1 MTRISS
7 FLLFLS
13 GFLLITSSFS
23 ANAQIL
29 VAPSFLSGDGFA
41 IGVADFINAGETGE
55 NMIWDYSGLVAQDSY
70 NVLILPSSP
79 SPYEDDY
86 PGANWIMEIAEASQ
100 SVYFNLGPD
109 FFEFFG
115 GVEQGVSY
123 PLTDSDIFWPY
134 PFEYGETW
142 NDSMSGTLNAQGII
156 INRTGTTES
165 TLNGYG
171 TISLPGGIQLDDVTR
186 VELNREIID
195 SSFVGVDI
203 YKVNQIRF
211 YHGTLLA
218 PLVVH
223 TNFQI
228 ISELD
233 TTVVDYTELL
243 QSYTLGLALIEQPKA
258 EFGLFPNPA
267 SNNVQMVWSSFGAS
281 PNKIQIRDITGRI
294 IKEFNTVFGMSA
306 TTFDVSSWASGV
318 YTVTVNP
325 GQENSATKKLIV
337 E

>member
-7 FLLFLS
+7 SLLFLS

-23 ANAQIL
+23 ANAQTL
-29 VAPSFLSGDGFA
+29 VAPSFLSGDGFSF
-41 IGVADFINAGETGE
+41 GVTDFISAGYPGE
-55 NMIWDYSGLVAQDSY
+55 NMIWDYSGLVTQDSY

-79 SPYEDDY
+79 SPYEEDY
-86 PGANWIMEIAEASQ
+86 PDANWIMEMAAASQ
-100 SVYFNLGPD
+100 SIYCNFGPE

-115 GVEQGVSY
+115 GVEQGASY

-142 NDSMSGTLNAQGII
+142 NDSMSGTLDVQGII
-156 INRTGTTES
+156 INRTGITES

-171 TISLPGGIQLDDVTR
+171 NISLPGGIQLDDVTR

-203 YKVNQIRF
+203 YKINQTRF
-211 YHGTLLA
+211 FHGTLLA

-223 TNFQI
+223 TNAQI

-233 TTVVDYTELL
+233 TTVIDYTELL
-243 QSYTLGLALIEQPKA
+243 QLYTVGVSPIEQPKA
-258 EFGLFPNPA
+258 EFGMFPNPA
-267 SNNVQMVWSSFGAS
+267 SNNVQVVWSSFGAS
-281 PNKIQIRDITGRI
+281 TNKIEIRDITGRV
-294 IKEFNTVFGMSA
+294 IKELNTIFGMSA

>member
-7 FLLFLS
+7 SLLFLS

-23 ANAQIL
+23 ANAQAL
-29 VAPSFLSGDGFA
+29 VAPSFLSGDGFSL
-41 IGVADFINAGETGE
+41 GVTDFISAGDPGE
-55 NMIWDYSGLVAQDSY
+55 NMIWDYSGLVTQDSY

-86 PGANWIMEIAEASQ
+86 PDANWIMEMAAISQ
-100 SVYFNLGPD
+100 SIYCNFGPE

-115 GVEQGVSY
+115 GVEQGASY

-142 NDSMSGTLNAQGII
+142 NDSMSGTLDVQGII
-156 INRTGTTES
+156 INRTGTTAS

-171 TISLPGGIQLDDVTR
+171 NISLPGGIQLDDVTR

-203 YKVNQIRF
+203 YKINQIRF
-211 YHGTLLA
+211 FHGTLLA

-223 TNFQI
+223 TNAQI

-233 TTVVDYTELL
+233 TTVIDYTELL
-243 QSYTLGLALIEQPKA
+243 QSYTVGVSPIEQPKA
-258 EFGLFPNPA
+258 EFGMFPNPA
-267 SNNVQMVWSSFGAS
+267 SNNVQVVWSSFGA
-281 PNKIQIRDITGRI
+281 PTNKIEIRDITGRV
-294 IKEFNTVFGMSA
+294 IKELNIIFGMSS

>member
-1 MTRISS
+1 MTRTT
-7 FLLFLS
+7 FPLLLLS
-13 GFLLITSSFS
+13 AFLLITPNFS
-23 ANAQIL
+23 VNAQIL
-29 VAPSFLSGDGFA
+29 IAPSFLSGDGFSY
-41 IGVADFINAGETGE
+41 GVTDFINAGEPGE
-55 NMIWDYSGLVAQDSY
+55 NMIWDYSGLVTQDSY

-86 PGANWIMEIAEASQ
+86 PDANWIMEIAAASQ
-100 SVYFNLGPD
+100 SIYCNFGPE

-115 GVEQGVSY
+115 GVEQGASY
-123 PLTDSDIFWPY
+123 PLDDSDRFWPY

-142 NDSMSGTLNAQGII
+142 NDSMSGTLNAQGMI
-156 INRTGTTES
+156 INRSGTTES

-171 TISLPGGIQLDDVTR
+171 SLLMPGGFQLDDVTR
-186 VELNREIID
+186 VQLDREIID

-203 YKVNQIRF
+203 YKINQIRF
-211 YHGTLLA
+211 YHDTLLA
-218 PLVVH
+218 PLIVH

-233 TTVVDYTELL
+233 TTVIDNTELL
-243 QSYTLGLALIEQPKA
+243 QSYTVGVSPIEQPKA
-258 EFGLFPNPA
+258 EFGMFPNPA
-267 SNNVQMVWSSFGAS
+267 SNNVQVVWSSFGAS
-281 PNKIQIRDITGRI
+281 TNKIEIRDITGRV
-294 IKEFNTVFGMSA
+294 IKELNTIFGMSA

-325 GQENSATKKLIV
+325 GQNNSTTKKLIV

>member
-1 MTRISS
+1 MIRTT
-7 FLLFLS
+7 FPLLLLS
-13 GFLLITSSFS
+13 AFLLITPNFNF
-23 ANAQIL
+23 NAQIL
-29 VAPSFLSGDGFA
+29 VAPSFLSGDGFSY
-41 IGVADFINAGETGE
+41 GVTDFISAGDLGE
-55 NMIWDYSGLVAQDSY
+55 NMIWDYSGLVTQDSY

-86 PGANWIMEIAEASQ
+86 PDANWIMEIAAASQ
-100 SVYFNLGPD
+100 SIYCNFGPE

-123 PLTDSDIFWPY
+123 PLTDSDRFWSY

-142 NDSMSGTLNAQGII
+142 NDSMSGTLNAQGMI
-156 INRTGTTES
+156 INRSGTTES

-171 TISLPGGIQLDDVTR
+171 SLLMPGGFQLDNVTR
-186 VELNREIID
+186 VQLEREIID

-203 YKVNQIRF
+203 YKINQIRF
-211 YHGTLLA
+211 YHDTLLA
-218 PLVVH
+218 PLIVH

-233 TTVVDYTELL
+233 TTVLDNTELL
-243 QSYTLGLALIEQPKA
+243 QSYTVGLASIEQPKA
-258 EFGLFPNPA
+258 EFGMFPNPA
-267 SNNVQMVWSSFGAS
+267 SNNVQVVWSSFGAS
-281 PNKIQIRDITGRI
+281 TNKIEIRDITGRV
-294 IKEFNTVFGMSA
+294 IKELNTIFGMSA

-325 GQENSATKKLIV
+325 GQNNSTTKKLIV